1 MNQVITIVTG
11 IPRSGT
17 SLMMQVLKRAGL
29 DIHSDYNRK
38 EDDNNPQGY
47 FELEAVKGIVKNNS
61 FLREARNKVVKIVA
75 PLPTFIDL
83 SEKYQVVF
91 MIRDL
96 NEVLQSQEKMVQKN
110 QIEEREKFKNIYLM
124 HIEKTKAFFES
135 NSIPFITIDYNNLM
149 NQPTV
154 ELTKLIEFLSL
165 PSKLDDLLPSIN
177 PALYRNKNEN

>member
-29 DIHSDYNRK
+29 DILSDNNRK
-38 EDDNNPQGY
+38 EDNNNPQGY
-47 FELEAVKGIVKNNS
+47 YELEAVKGIVKNNS
-61 FLREARNKVVKIVA
+61 FLQDASGKVLKIVA
-75 PLPTFIDL
+75 PLPIYIDL
-83 SEKYQVVF
+83 SLEYRFVF
-91 MIRDL
+91 MIRNL

-110 QIEEREKFKNIYLM
+110 QLDEREKFKKIYLG
-124 HIEKTKAFFES
+124 HIEKTKVFFES

-149 NQPTV
+149 YQPTV
-154 ELTKLIEFLSL
+154 ELSKLIDFLSL
-165 PSKLDDLLPSIN
+165 PSNLDDLLPSIN

>member
-75 PLPTFIDL
+75 PLPLFIDL
-83 SEKYQVVF
+83 SEKYRFVF

-110 QIEEREKFKNIYLM
+110 QVDEREKFKNIYLM

-165 PSKLDDLLPSIN
+165 PSNLDDLLPSIN